1 MKLKIVKFS
10 TRKKCLTIL
19 NTSYM
24 RPTYAEINLSN
35 LKSNLL
41 QIRNIAKGKKILAVV
56 KADAYGHGMSEC
68 VAALNSL
75 GNQKPDYYG
84 VSSIDEAMILRQIC
98 KIDTPILDFS
108 MLNFS
113 TVNYYVEYKVI
124 PTVSVDDDI
133 RILQSLGGKE
143 IRVQANIDTG
153 MGRIGVKHYNA
164 VNFLKKITEIP
175 GVTLDGVYTHYATAD
190 EEDKSFSNIQLDRFK
205 NVLNELKTAGINY
218 GVVHANNSSAILEIS
233 DSIFDMIRPGIILYG
248 VSPSERTDGK
258 MPLKQVM
265 SLKSKVSGIK
275 NILKGESVSYG
286 RMYVAKQ
293 ETNIAIV
300 PIGYADGYD
309 RELSNK
315 IYGIINGKKYRQVG
329 RITMDTV
336 MFDIGF
342 DDIKAGDDIV
352 LLGEQGSQKVTVWDW
367 TRIMKTIPYEVMCGI
382 SKRVKRIYKN

>member
-1 MKLKIVKFS
+1 
-10 TRKKCLTIL
+10 
-19 NTSYM
+19 M

-342 DDIKAGDDIV
+342 DDIKTGDDIV